1 MREKLHDYLCTPT
14 GVLRRGE
21 AVLLGLLGVLVL
33 GCGWLSGYQ
42 AKLSDRLVRLHV
54 VANSD
59 SEDDQALKLKV
70 RDAVL
75 ECAAGYLEQVHN
87 ADAAEQ
93 TLEAH
98 LSELAE
104 AGQAV
109 VCAEGYNYPV
119 TASLGVSH
127 FPTKAY
133 DGFALPAG
141 DYRALRV
148 TIGAGEGH
156 NWWCVVFP
164 TLCVSAA
171 SEWQD
176 AAVSG
181 GLSDDEIK
189 LMAEESDGYVLRFK
203 CLELWD
209 RLTHRE

>member
-1 MREKLHDYLCTPT
+1 MWKKLRNYLCTPT
-14 GVLRRGE
+14 CALRRGE

-33 GCGWLSGYQ
+33 FCGWLSGYQ
-42 AKLSDRLVRLHV
+42 TKLSDRLVRLHV

-59 SEDDQALKLKV
+59 AEDDQALKLKV

-75 ECAAGYLEQVHN
+75 ECAAGYLEQVHDV
-87 ADAAEQ
+87 DAAKQ
-93 TLEAH
+93 TLGAH
-98 LSELAE
+98 LAELTE

-109 VCAEGYNYPV
+109 VQSEGFDYPV

-127 FPTKAY
+127 FPTKYY

-141 DYRALRV
+141 DYQALRV

-176 AAVSG
+176 TAVSG
-181 GLSDDEIK
+181 GLSDDEIG
-189 LMAEESDGYVLRFK
+189 LMAEENDGYVLRFK

-209 RLTHRE
+209 SLTHRE

>member
-1 MREKLHDYLCTPT
+1 MWKKLCDYLCTPT
-14 GVLRRGE
+14 RALRRGE
-21 AVLLGLLGVLVL
+21 AVLLGLLGALVLV
-33 GCGWLSGYQ
+33 CGWLSGYQ

-59 SEDDQALKLKV
+59 TEDDQALKLKV

-75 ECAAGYLEQVHN
+75 TCAAGCLEQVHD

-93 TLEAH
+93 TLGAH
-98 LSELAE
+98 LTDLAA

-109 VCAEGYNYPV
+109 VCEEGYNYPV

-127 FPTKAY
+127 FPTKSY

-141 DYRALRV
+141 EYQALKV

-209 RLTHRE
+209 RLIHWK

>member
-1 MREKLHDYLCTPT
+1 MWKKLREYLCTPT
-14 GVLRRGE
+14 KAMRRGE
-21 AVLLGLLGVLVL
+21 AVLLALLGTLVL
-33 GCGWLSGYQ
+33 FCGWLSGTQ
-42 AKLSDRLVRLHV
+42 AKLSGQLLRLHV

-59 SEDDQALKLKV
+59 AEDDQTLKLKV

-75 ECAAGYLEQVHN
+75 KRAAGYLEAAHDV
-87 ADAAEQ
+87 DAAEQ
-93 TLEAH
+93 ILGAH
-98 LSELAE
+98 LTELAE
-104 AGQAV
+104 AGQV
-109 VCAEGYNYPV
+109 VVQSEGYDYPV

-127 FPTKAY
+127 FPTKYY

-141 DYRALRV
+141 DYQALKV

-176 AAVSG
+176 TAVAG
-181 GLSDDEIK
+181 GLTEDEVG
-189 LMAEESDGYVLRFK
+189 LMAEKNEGYVLRFK

-209 RLTHRE
+209 KVTHRE